1 MVDALVTLASR
12 LSVDSAHGLVRS
24 FRIYHP
30 DRPVYVVAAGG
41 LQLPGMSAQLI
52 PVEEIQ
58 EEVNLAVTATLDPN
72 EQPLFALPF
81 ALERVLQEHSSA
93 VYLSPGCL
101 LTRPLDDFGPV
112 LEEHSLAL
120 VSPFLAYER
129 FSTTPHVVSLTRRTD
144 LVSPRL
150 LAMRADAKQ
159 HLEAWQA
166 TMVESFFD
174 VRQRQPGQLLAGVLG
189 SLVGVEGVAILREA
203 MLTTWVDYAAIES
216 GRGIGSR
223 PAVVVCDEL
232 WRLGR
237 EAARREEDSLEVAW
251 QLLADRVHDS
261 RPLEPLVD
269 LVSTSV
275 EACPSEEEG
284 FTLFHSFATEVRRA
298 ADPTGAR
305 WPVHADQAE
314 FRNWLYER
322 NAYGLTRIA
331 HLYWQT
337 RPDLQNDYPNI
348 KLNPRGLQ
356 GWNNRRALAEF
367 GMDLFDPDCRP
378 RKPSEATGPE
388 VSLRRRLA
396 VAVLWR
402 LNVLR
407 GLVPGYAARQETK
420 GDLSKRRGVSPPQR
434 VEVRR
439 TPALY
444 GTSPRPLTVIGCFRS
459 ESGLGQ
465 AARASLESL
474 RLLGRP
480 FSYIDTSE
488 EYPSRNAVDPGLS
501 SETFGVFGDVNLV
514 HSNADELI
522 TLSNRVFRHRLAGRF
537 NVGVWFW
544 EAADLPARS
553 RRAFD
558 VMDELWVASNYLA
571 DVFGQYGKVP
581 VKVIGLAADLP
592 EAPETSRS
600 EFGLSEDEFVLL
612 FVYDALSAHG
622 RKNPE
627 KALEAFANAFAPDF
641 SGVRFVLKVS
651 NLNKFPGS
659 QARIRGLAERYPAVT
674 LIEGYWSRDRVLGLM
689 SVADVYVSLHAAE
702 GYGLTLLEAMALG
715 SPVIC
720 TGYSGNVD
728 FTTTSNSWLVDYHL
742 IATDEQSGP
751 YPPGS
756 IWASPDIDS
765 ASDLMRWVR
774 SHPTEV
780 ETKRRTAVADARK
793 TASLKRYAQRLNAE
807 LERIL

>member
-1 MVDALVTLASR
+1 MVDALLTQVSR
-12 LSVDSAHGLVRS
+12 LSVDGGHGLVRS
-24 FRIYHP
+24 FRIHHP
-30 DRPVYVVAAGG
+30 DLPVYVVAPRG
-41 LQLPGMSAQLI
+41 LQLPEVSAHFI

-58 EEVNLAVTATLDPN
+58 EELNLAVTATLDPG
-72 EQPLFALPF
+72 QQTLFALPF
-81 ALERVLQEHSSA
+81 ALERVLQEHSSV
-93 VYLSPGCL
+93 VYVSPGCL

-112 LEEHSLAL
+112 LEEHVLAL

-129 FSTTPHVVSLTRRTD
+129 FSTTPHLVNLTRRTD

-150 LAMRADAKQ
+150 LAIRTEAKQ

-174 VRQRQPGQLLAGVLG
+174 VWQRRPGQLLTGVLG
-189 SLVGVEGVAILREA
+189 SFVGAEGVAILREA
-203 MLTTWVDYAAIES
+203 MLTTWVDYAAIAS

-237 EAARREEDSLEVAW
+237 EAARREGDNLEVAW

-261 RPLEPLVD
+261 RPLESLVD
-269 LVSTSV
+269 LINASV
-275 EACPSEEEG
+275 EACPSEEDA
-284 FTLFHSFATEVRRA
+284 FTLFHSFAAEIRRA

-305 WPVHADQAE
+305 WPVDADPQE
-314 FRNWLYER
+314 FRRWLYER
-322 NAYGLTRIA
+322 NTYGLTRIA

-337 RPDLQNDYPNI
+337 RPDLRKDYPNI
-348 KLNPRGLQ
+348 KLDPRGLQ
-356 GWNNRRALAEF
+356 EWNDRRALAEF

-378 RKPSEATGPE
+378 RNPSEATGPE
-388 VSLRRRLA
+388 IGLWRRLA
-396 VAVLWR
+396 LAVLWR

-407 GLVPGYAARQETK
+407 GLVPGYAARQAAK
-420 GDLSKRRGVSPPQR
+420 GDLSKRRGLRPPQR

-439 TPALY
+439 APALY

-514 HSNADELI
+514 HSNADELL

-553 RRAFD
+553 RPAFD
-558 VMDELWVASNYLA
+558 VVDELWVASNYLA

-592 EAPETSRS
+592 EAPEASRR
-600 EFGLSEDEFVLL
+600 EFGLSEDEFIFL

-627 KALEAFANAFAPDF
+627 KTLEAFVNAFGPNF
-641 SGVRFVLKVS
+641 SSVRFVLKVS
-651 NLNKFPGS
+651 NLNKFPAS
-659 QARIRGLAERYPAVT
+659 QSRIRRIAARYPAVT
-674 LIEGYWSRDRVLGLM
+674 LIDGYWPRDRVLGLM

-702 GYGLTLLEAMALG
+702 GYGLTLLEAMAFG

-728 FTTTSNSWLVDYHL
+728 FTTTENSWLVDYRL

-756 IWASPDIDS
+756 IWASPDVDS
-765 ASDLMRWVR
+765 AADLMRAAYEN
-774 SHPTEV
+774 PAQV
-780 ETKRRTAVADARK
+780 EHKRRRAIIDARE
-793 TASLKRYAQRLNAE
+793 TASLERYATRLDQQ
-807 LERIL
+807 LSRVL

>member
-1 MVDALVTLASR
+1 MVDALVTHASR
-12 LSVDSAHGLVRS
+12 LSADAAHGLVRS
-24 FRIYHP
+24 SRIHHP
-30 DRPVYVVAAGG
+30 HLPAYVVAPGG
-41 LQLPGMSAQLI
+41 LQLPGISAHLI

-58 EEVNLAVTATLDPN
+58 EELNLAVTATLDPD

-93 VYLSPGCL
+93 VYVSPGCL

-129 FSTTPHVVSLTRRTD
+129 FSTTPHLVNLTRRLD

-150 LAMRADAKQ
+150 LAIRSDAKQ

-174 VRQRQPGQLLAGVLG
+174 VWQRRPGQLLTGVLG
-189 SLVGVEGVAILREA
+189 SFVGVEGVAILREA

-237 EAARREEDSLEVAW
+237 EAARREGDNLEVAW

-269 LVSTSV
+269 LVNASV
-275 EACPSEEEG
+275 EACPSEEDA
-284 FTLFHSFATEVRRA
+284 FTPFHWFSSEVRRA

-305 WPVHADQAE
+305 WPVNADPEE
-314 FRNWLYER
+314 FLRWLYEQ
-322 NAYGLTRIA
+322 NAHGLTRIA

-337 RPDLQNDYPNI
+337 RPDLQKDYPNV
-348 KLNPRGLQ
+348 KLDPRGLQ
-356 GWNNRRALAEF
+356 EWNDRRALAEF

-378 RKPSEATGPE
+378 RQPSEATGLE
-388 VSLRRRLA
+388 LSLRRRLA
-396 VAVLWR
+396 VALLWR
-402 LNVLR
+402 FNVLR
-407 GLVPGYAARQETK
+407 GLVPGYAARQEAK
-420 GDLSKRRGVSPPQR
+420 GDLSKRRGLHPPR
-434 VEVRR
+434 REEVRR
-439 TPALY
+439 TPGLY

-501 SETFGVFGDVNLV
+501 SETFGVLGDVNLV

-544 EAADLPARS
+544 EAADLPTRS

-558 VMDELWVASNYLA
+558 VVDELWVASNYLA

-600 EFGLSEDEFVLL
+600 EFGLSDNEFVFL

-627 KALEAFANAFAPDF
+627 KALEAFAKAFAPDF

-651 NLNKFPGS
+651 NLNKFPAS
-659 QARIRGLAERYPAVT
+659 QSRIRTIAERYPAVT
-674 LIEGYWSRDRVLGLM
+674 LIDGYWSRDRVLGLM

-728 FTTTSNSWLVDYHL
+728 FTTTANSWLVDYRL
-742 IATDEQSGP
+742 IATKNQSGP
-751 YPPGS
+751 YPAGS
-756 IWASPDIDS
+756 VWASPDIDS
-765 ASDLMRWVR
+765 AADLMRWVR
-774 SHPTEV
+774 DHPTEV
-780 ETKRRTAVADARK
+780 DTKRRTAMADARK
-793 TASLKRYAQRLNAE
+793 TASLERYAQRLDQQ
-807 LERIL
+807 LSKVL